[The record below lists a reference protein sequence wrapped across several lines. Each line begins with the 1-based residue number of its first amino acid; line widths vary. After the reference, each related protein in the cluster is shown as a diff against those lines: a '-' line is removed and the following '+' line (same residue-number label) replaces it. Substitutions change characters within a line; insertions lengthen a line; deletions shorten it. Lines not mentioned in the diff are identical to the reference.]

1 MGGAG
6 GSSPT
11 VRGKGKGRG
20 EGAGRWQHDKWPSS
34 WQFYFLC
41 QMGVRSLGTRGGQ
54 GGWGR
59 ARERR
64 TSLVGREQGQQ
75 PRGSRAAG
83 GPVEGRPG
91 TSPRGRNPQ
100 EVAAAAADRPSLSS
114 VPVSRPVLT
123 LSPAGPWALEGD
135 TMTFHCEAR
144 RGSAPILYQ
153 FFHEGALVRKLRAA
167 SSGGSSFSV
176 SLTAEHSG
184 SYHCT
189 ADNGLGAQPSEAESL
204 SINGR
209 PWAAGRRAPSLHPS
223 PRGAFCLRV
232 PSPPGQPGAP
242 PLHVSFSRLSVERS
256 KCRSVAWGRSP
267 ERQRTQAGPATAR
280 RTLLGWAG
288 PALPG

>member
-1 MGGAG
+1 M
-6 GSSPT
+6 
-11 VRGKGKGRG
+11 
-20 EGAGRWQHDKWPSS
+20 
-34 WQFYFLC
+34 
-41 QMGVRSLGTRGGQ
+41 
-54 GGWGR
+54 
-59 ARERR
+59 
-64 TSLVGREQGQQ
+64 GREQGQP

-184 SYHCT
+184 SYYCT
-189 ADNGLGAQPSEAESL
+189 ADNGLGAQPSKAESL

-242 PLHVSFSRLSVERS
+242 HPPSLHVSFSRLSVERS

-267 ERQRTQAGPATAR
+267 ERQRTQAGPATGR